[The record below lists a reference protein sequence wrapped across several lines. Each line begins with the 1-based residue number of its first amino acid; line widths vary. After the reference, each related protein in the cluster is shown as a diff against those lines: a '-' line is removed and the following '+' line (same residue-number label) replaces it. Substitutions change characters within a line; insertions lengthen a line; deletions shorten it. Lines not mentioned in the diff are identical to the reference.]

1 MNAETPTGP
10 FVRPVPQQLNA
21 DEIRLEGAGG
31 ANSGNEPP
39 ELEVI
44 DDPGKPR

>member
-1 MNAETPTGP
+1 VPEQLSAE
-10 FVRPVPQQLNA
+10 
-21 DEIRLEGAGG
+21 DIRLQGSGD
-31 ANSGNEPP
+31 SGNEPP